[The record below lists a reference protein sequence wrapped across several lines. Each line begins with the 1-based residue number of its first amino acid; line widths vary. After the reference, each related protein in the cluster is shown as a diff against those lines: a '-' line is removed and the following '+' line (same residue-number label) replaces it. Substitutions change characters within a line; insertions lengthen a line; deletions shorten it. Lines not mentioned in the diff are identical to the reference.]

1 MAMYWTLAVLGLIGL
16 VIGSLF
22 KVQVLVVVSL
32 VAAMSIFGE
41 GMVDAVP
48 ILKAVLHTLAG
59 LAVLQASYVVGVAVS
74 ARSFA
79 RPRLERIPQ
88 ETAN

>member
-1 MAMYWTLAVLGLIGL
+1 MAMYWTLAVLGLVGL

-41 GMVDAVP
+41 GVVDGAP

-59 LAVLQASYVVGVAVS
+59 LAVLQASYVVGVVVS
-74 ARSFA
+74 AWAFA
-79 RPRLERIPQ
+79 RPRLERVPQ
-88 ETAN
+88 ETTN